1 MRRLQTSEII
11 NLIAA
16 IEDSSLLR
24 WKRQSNPD
32 VLVQVLREFQLS
44 DVQNRQGALQVI
56 YFLLENADRADE
68 FMAMGNIED
77 EPQE

>member
-11 NLIAA
+11 TLIAA
-16 IEDSSLLR
+16 VEDSILLR

-32 VLVQVLREFQLS
+32 ERIQVLREFQLS

-56 YFLLENADRADE
+56 YFLLENSDRADE

-77 EPQE
+77 ESQE